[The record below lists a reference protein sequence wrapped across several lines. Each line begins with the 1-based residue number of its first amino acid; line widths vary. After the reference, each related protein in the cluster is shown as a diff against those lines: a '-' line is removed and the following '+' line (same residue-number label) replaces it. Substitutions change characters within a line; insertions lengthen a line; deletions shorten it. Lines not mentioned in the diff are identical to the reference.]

1 MTDAFLDQLGL
12 IEDKIAAGDVK
23 AALKLIDNF
32 LHKID
37 WIIDCTVQVKVRGLF
52 QDMPAWAISV
62 MRP

>member
-37 WIIDCTVQVKVRGLF
+37 WIIDCTVKIKVRGLF